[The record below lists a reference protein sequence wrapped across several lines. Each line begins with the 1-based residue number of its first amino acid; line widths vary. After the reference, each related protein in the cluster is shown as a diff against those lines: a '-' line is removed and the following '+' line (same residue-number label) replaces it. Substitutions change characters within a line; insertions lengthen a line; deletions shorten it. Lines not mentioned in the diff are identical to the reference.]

1 MGRRRQRRAFTI
13 RLRFALLESG
23 GFHVKSCEGCEYLEE
38 VVGGKVN
45 FCKRAKWVWIGRDKK
60 RPYVCNVLGDKNV
73 KV

>member
-1 MGRRRQRRAFTI
+1 M
-13 RLRFALLESG
+13 
-23 GFHVKSCEGCEYLEE
+23 KSCEGCEYLEE

-60 RPYVCNVLGDKNV
+60 RPYVCDVLGDKNV